1 MLKLREVLK
10 LITEYKAFA
19 IDPENKVVLTKQ
31 QLGEMI
37 ANDYDEAVACLKDG
51 ALDEALVSASGDF
64 YYTYV
69 DLKGKY
75 QDPYELIFQV
85 QYELAPR
92 LPFIYRDLSY
102 RTVDKLG
109 KSISRRVANRTQ
121 VLEAMKLH
129 LFSSYLAKRN
139 FNEKFGNLVSGV
151 IFAENYAYIDENI
164 AYDLLSAHLSLRD
177 YYKFNGKK
185 FYTIESL
192 YLYLTKKGLLKKFAK
207 NIDSDSVFFAWIY
220 FLGKAEDVAL
230 WKKKIAEID
239 NYVENKKGEY

>member
-1 MLKLREVLK
+1 MLKLRDVLK

-51 ALDEALVSASGDF
+51 TLDEALAAASEDF
-64 YYTYV
+64 YCIFV

-75 QDPYELIFQV
+75 HDPYELIFQL

-102 RTVDKLG
+102 RTIDKVG
-109 KSISRRVANRTQ
+109 KAIYKRSANRTQ
-121 VLEAMKLH
+121 ILEAMKLH
-129 LFSSYLAKRN
+129 LFSSYLQKRN
-139 FNEKFGNLVSGV
+139 FSEKFGDMISGV
-151 IFAENYAYIDENI
+151 IFAENYAHVDENI

-177 YYKFNGKK
+177 YYKFGGRK

-192 YLYLTKKGLLKKFAK
+192 FLFLTKKGKLNKFAK
-207 NIDSDSVFFAWIY
+207 NIDSDSGFFAWLY
-220 FLGKAEDVAL
+220 FLGKAEEVAQ
-230 WKKKIAEID
+230 WKKKVDEID